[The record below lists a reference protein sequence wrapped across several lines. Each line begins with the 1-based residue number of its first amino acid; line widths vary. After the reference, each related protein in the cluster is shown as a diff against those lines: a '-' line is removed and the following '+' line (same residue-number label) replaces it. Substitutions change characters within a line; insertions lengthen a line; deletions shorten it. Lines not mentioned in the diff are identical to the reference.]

1 MEDGTFQWD
10 DSKAAQNV
18 AKHGVSFD
26 VAKLIFKD
34 PFAVE
39 QIDDR
44 EDYSEERFTVIGM
57 VDNRLMFVAYTM
69 RNELIRIISA
79 RAAEPFEKREY
90 HEQNT

>member
-57 VDNRLMFVAYTM
+57 VDNRLMFVAYTI

-90 HEQNT
+90 HE